1 MNSRVAFLGLAL
13 EKMLSGS
20 DNGSMLRRSSGCILI
35 LLVATGSG
43 LIAQESLLN
52 RPAVEAPAHTL
63 ASLAHQNEGDEID
76 AQIRGYFERLQN
88 SSSEDLDASRLSRLF
103 GETDQ
108 AEETANSS
116 EREGEFSFSN
126 QGNASI
132 TSHRVVAGD
141 TIWAIS
147 RRYNLTPQQVIDN
160 NPELRSR
167 PLYIGEEILIS
178 SSVSAPAGP
187 QYQTIFYSVR
197 AGDSLSVI
205 ARRHGVSLANL
216 LQWNSLRLNSVIHP
230 GQRIKIVR
238 RTSGAPSG
246 FRYANFFEWP
256 IRGAITSGFGRR
268 YNPFTRTAGQYHK
281 GIDIGAPIGTPFRAS
296 RDGIVILAARMGGY
310 GNCIFIRHTSGYV
323 SVYAHNQQNRV
334 RVGDVVRRGDVI
346 GLVGR
351 TGSAT
356 GPHLHFEVRKW
367 TQPINPLAAL
377 NMRELVPAN
386 VAAR

>member
-1 MNSRVAFLGLAL
+1 MGLAL

-132 TSHRVVAGD
+132 TSHRVAAGD

-178 SSVSAPAGP
+178 SSVSAPAG
-187 QYQTIFYSVR
+187 
-197 AGDSLSVI
+197 A
-205 ARRHGVSLANL
+205 
-216 LQWNSLRLNSVIHP
+216 
-230 GQRIKIVR
+230 
-238 RTSGAPSG
+238 
-246 FRYANFFEWP
+246 
-256 IRGAITSGFGRR
+256 
-268 YNPFTRTAGQYHK
+268 
-281 GIDIGAPIGTPFRAS
+281 
-296 RDGIVILAARMGGY
+296 
-310 GNCIFIRHTSGYV
+310 
-323 SVYAHNQQNRV
+323 
-334 RVGDVVRRGDVI
+334 
-346 GLVGR
+346 
-351 TGSAT
+351 
-356 GPHLHFEVRKW
+356 
-367 TQPINPLAAL
+367 
-377 NMRELVPAN
+377 
-386 VAAR
+386 